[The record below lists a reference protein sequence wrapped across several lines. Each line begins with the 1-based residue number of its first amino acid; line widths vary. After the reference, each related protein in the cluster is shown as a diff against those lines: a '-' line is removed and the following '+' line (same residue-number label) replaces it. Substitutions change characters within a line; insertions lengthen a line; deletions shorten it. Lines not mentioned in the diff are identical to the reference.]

1 MKQSK
6 HVTQRLI
13 IRPFKLSDYKSW
25 FEAYVNRLP
34 KQSKWDLKKYK
45 PSECSKKIYLKILKD
60 YRQLAKKD
68 EYYRYG
74 LFEKNTNKLIGHI
87 DFDIFSRGSLQFA
100 NFGYQIHNRYWRQ
113 GYGSEASRYGLKIG
127 FEELKLNR
135 LEAAIN
141 LDNKISIKL
150 VQKIGMRKEGVRKRY
165 WFENGKWVDHLM
177 YVANP
182 EDVGLK
188 QKNPLK

>member
-6 HVTQRLI
+6 HETQRLI
-13 IRPFKLSDYKSW
+13 IRPFKLSDYKVW
-25 FEAYVNRLP
+25 FEAYVERLP

-45 PSECSKKIYLKILKD
+45 PSECTKKIYSNILKD

-100 NFGYQIHNRYWRQ
+100 NFGYRIHNRYWKQ
-113 GYGSEASRYGLKIG
+113 GYGSEASKFGLKIG

-177 YVANP
+177 YVVNP

-188 QKNPLK
+188 YKNPLK